1 VKIFKTLYSKLALTL
16 VTLLLIVGIFYALLS
31 QSLLHQSYQ
40 SSNQQLN
47 QNLANDLVREMKL
60 IKDGSIDQNSMHDA
74 FGVMMLVNPSIEIYF
89 LDTKGKIVSFSAD
102 KKLIK
107 RHIVDLD
114 PVKQFLDGSAS
125 FPLLGDDPRSD
136 SNRKPFSVSPLP
148 NASNPEGYLYVVLQ
162 GSQYDQI
169 QTQEQFRTLETLG
182 LTALG
187 GSLGIGLV
195 IGLFLFYRLTRRIR
209 KLNQSMDR
217 FRGGELM
224 SADKQTQLEN
234 VVFARGDEIDQL
246 SDSFDA
252 MARRIDDQV
261 NQLQAQDNLRREMV
275 ANISHD
281 LRTPL
286 AAIHGYIERLK
297 TRFDDM
303 SVNER
308 NEFLDI
314 SFHHSNRLNHMIG
327 ALFELSKLEAKEA
340 EPEIEAF
347 SISELC
353 QDVVQ
358 KFKLEAE
365 KKSLQLTLVGGD
377 NLPLVNGDIA
387 MIDRALSNLVDNAI
401 TCTGAG
407 GEIQLIL
414 NLLTDAISIEVK
426 DNGKGIDEKYL
437 PTLFQRF
444 YQVDSRRRHSSRH
457 AGLGLTIAHR
467 ILELHGEEIRVAS
480 ELGVGTSF
488 SFQLPITTEG
498 AKT

>member
-1 VKIFKTLYSKLALTL
+1 MKVFNTLYSKLALTL
-16 VTLLLIVGIFYALLS
+16 VVLLLIVGIFYALFS

-40 SSNQQLN
+40 SSNQLLN

-60 IKDGSIDQNSMHDA
+60 IKDGRIDQNSMRDA

-89 LDTKGKIVSFSAD
+89 LDTQGKIVSFSAD

-107 RHIVDLD
+107 RHTVDLY
-114 PVKQFLDGSAS
+114 PIEQFLAGNSS
-125 FPLLGDDPRSD
+125 FPLLGDDPRSQ
-136 SNRKPFSVSPLP
+136 SNQKPFSVAPLP
-148 NASNPEGYLYVVLQ
+148 DMSGPEGYLYVVLQ

-195 IGLFLFYRLTRRIR
+195 IGLLLFYRLTRRIR
-209 KLNQSMDR
+209 KLNQSVDR
-217 FRGGELM
+217 FRGDELM
-224 SADKQTQLEN
+224 NQDGADQIDATE
-234 VVFARGDEIDQL
+234 VGSGDEINQL
-246 SDSFDA
+246 SYSFDA
-252 MARRIDDQV
+252 MARRIDEQV

-297 TRFDDM
+297 TRFEDM
-303 SVNER
+303 SAEER
-308 NEFLDI
+308 SEFLDI
-314 SFHHSNRLNHMIG
+314 SFHHSNRLNHMIN
-327 ALFELSKLEAKEA
+327 ALFELSKLEAREA

-347 SISELC
+347 SISELV

-365 KKSLQLTLVGGD
+365 KKSLQLTFSGGD

-401 TCTGAG
+401 TCTDAG
-407 GEIQLIL
+407 GDIQLIL
-414 NLLTDAISIEVK
+414 EPRHGAVSIKVK
-426 DNGKGIDEKYL
+426 DSGKGIDEKNL

-457 AGLGLTIAHR
+457 AGLGLTITHR
-467 ILELHGEEIRVAS
+467 ILELHGEEIQVSS
-480 ELGVGTSF
+480 ELGVGTCF
-488 SFQLPITTEG
+488 SFQLPVASEEVVT
-498 AKT
+498 